1 MSKPQLLLKNQ
12 ICFPI
17 YASSRMITQL
27 YHPYLHPLGITYP
40 QYLVFLLLWEE
51 DNRTVNDI
59 GQCLFLESNTLSPLL
74 KRLEEKKLIERV
86 REKSDERKV
95 KIHLTNLGKDLQ
107 EKCADIPFKIVQNFD
122 YKEFKMNDLEFL
134 KEGLNKMINQLKSPI

>member
-1 MSKPQLLLKNQ
+1 
-12 ICFPI
+12 
-17 YASSRMITQL
+17 MITQL
-27 YHPYLHPLGITYP
+27 YHPYLLPLGITYP

-107 EKCADIPFKIVQNFD
+107 EKCADIPFKIAQNFD
-122 YKEFKMNDLEFL
+122 YKEFKMSDLEFL